1 MINVLFVC
9 TGNTCRSPMAEGLFA
24 DLIRRWKI
32 EGIRCESA
40 GLAAFPGDA
49 PSENAVRAAKEMGT
63 DISSHRSRQLSM
75 PLAELTD
82 LFVCMTSEHEQAI
95 KRAIPDAKT
104 TVLSGGV
111 SDPYCGDIWTYRKCV
126 DKITDGFQ
134 DLVNE
139 IRAMEKEND

>member
-24 DLIRRWKI
+24 DLIRKWKI

-49 PSENAVRAAKEMGT
+49 PSENAVRAAKEMGV

-82 LFVCMTSEHEQAI
+82 LFVCMTSEHKAI
-95 KRAIPDAKT
+95 IKSAIPEAKT
-104 TVLSGGV
+104 IVLSGGV

-126 DKITDGFQ
+126 DKILDGFQ

>member
-24 DLIRRWKI
+24 DLIRKWKI

-49 PSENAVRAAKEMGT
+49 PSENAVKAAKEMGV
-63 DISSHRSRQLSM
+63 DISSHRSRQLSI

-82 LFVCMTSEHEQAI
+82 LFVCMTPEHEEAI
-95 KRAIPDAKT
+95 KESFPKLRPQCSAGESVTHTAE
-104 TVLSGGV
+104 
-111 SDPYCGDIWTYRKCV
+111 TYGLIENASIKYL
-126 DKITDGFQ
+126 TDFRI
-134 DLVNE
+134 L
-139 IRAMEKEND
+139 

>member
-24 DLIRRWKI
+24 DLIRKWKI

-40 GLAAFPGDA
+40 GLAACPGDA
-49 PSENAVRAAKEMGT
+49 PSENAVRAAKEMGV

-82 LFVCMTSEHEQAI
+82 LFVCMTSEHEQII
-95 KRAIPDAKT
+95 KSAIPDAKT

-126 DKITDGFQ
+126 DKILDGFQ

>member
-1 MINVLFVC
+1 MVNVLFVC

-49 PSENAVRAAKEMGT
+49 PGENAVKAAKEMGT
-63 DISSHRSRQLSM
+63 DISSHRSRGLSM
-75 PLAELTD
+75 PLAEMTD
-82 LFVCMTSEHEQAI
+82 LFVCMTYEHEQAI
-95 KRAIPDAKT
+95 KRVIPDAKT

-111 SDPYCGDIWTYRKCV
+111 SDPYGGNIWAYRKCA
-126 DKITDGFQ
+126 DKILDGFQ

>member
-1 MINVLFVC
+1 MTNVLFVC

-63 DISSHRSRQLSM
+63 DISLHRSRQLSM
-75 PLAELTD
+75 SLAQLTD
-82 LFVCMTSEHEQAI
+82 LFVCMTPEHEAAI
-95 KRAIPDAKT
+95 KRALPEAKT
-104 TVLSGGV
+104 TVLSRGV
-111 SDPYCGDIWTYRKCV
+111 SDPYGGDIWAYRKCV

-134 DLVNE
+134 DLVNL
-139 IRAMEKEND
+139 IRDMEKEND

>member
-24 DLIRRWKI
+24 DLIRKWKI
-32 EGIRCESA
+32 EVIRCESA

-49 PSENAVRAAKEMGT
+49 PSENAVKAAKEMGV

-82 LFVCMTSEHEQAI
+82 LFVCMTPEHEEII
-95 KRAIPDAKT
+95 KSAIPDAKT

-126 DKITDGFQ
+126 DKILDGFQ